1 MKMEDVAGIR
11 AVYEELK
18 KCICN
23 QNEIS
28 KKDKQNSPKEKS
40 GR

>member
-18 KCICN
+18 KRVCN
-23 QNEIS
+23 QSNAS
-28 KKDKQNSPKEKS
+28 KKDKQNSPEEKS
-40 GR
+40 KK